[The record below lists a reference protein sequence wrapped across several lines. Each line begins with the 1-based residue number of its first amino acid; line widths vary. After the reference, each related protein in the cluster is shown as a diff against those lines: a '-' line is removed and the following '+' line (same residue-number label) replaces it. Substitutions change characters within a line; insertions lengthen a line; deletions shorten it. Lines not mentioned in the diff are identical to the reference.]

1 MRCRAKQRGVSLQHR
16 GALPHFT
23 QCSFM
28 QSSKLQSAKA
38 PFPLS
43 TLHNST
49 LCEVLALVG
58 LAAQLPRPT
67 SASRPPRA
75 LQPRRKLWCAIFFFT
90 VRALRALVGVI
101 CPAHPSSGWR
111 FAPLPRLGLGIPVR
125 PQGAPLYP
133 SPCHPAAWRVRHH
146 CARCAGADHCAR
158 CAGADTAWFGAQPLP
173 FSGRLCRTAFGQ

>member
-1 MRCRAKQRGVSLQHR
+1 MRCRAKRRGVSLQHR

-38 PFPLS
+38 PFPLF

-67 SASRPPRA
+67 SAARPPRA
-75 LQPRRKLWCAIFFFT
+75 LQPRHKLRCATIFS
-90 VRALRALVGVI
+90 VRALRAVRGVI
-101 CPAHPSSGWR
+101 CPAHPAVAG
-111 FAPLPRLGLGIPVR
+111 ATRLCHGFGLGIPVR

-133 SPCHPAAWRVRHH
+133 SHCHPAAWLVRHH
-146 CARCAGADHCAR
+146 CARCAGAD
-158 CAGADTAWFGAQPLP
+158 TAWLGTRPRP
-173 FSGRLCRTAFGQ
+173 FSSRWCRTAFGQ